1 MDARPSPCPLSAN
14 GAGDISQS
22 EHNSSEC
29 GCSERGCS
37 KRGCSKRTHRQ
48 IVNKNQ
54 KPPPI
59 SEEIKRTWRRT
70 RLDTSSGG
78 VPFRVSPTGQI
89 DVALI
94 ATRGGTRWQLPKGSR
109 ETGETSLQTA
119 IREVEEEV
127 GLITTMVCFL
137 ETIDFWY
144 WDTYRKEVPEL
155 VHKRVDFFLLRVVD
169 GVISD
174 ESHEVD
180 SVGWFPIA
188 QALEILTFS
197 GERRVARAAMTRL
210 AACADPAADSLTGSI
225 ISSAGDQDAPDS

>member
-1 MDARPSPCPLSAN
+1 MDVTPRPYPMSAN

-22 EHNSSEC
+22 EHNSSE
-29 GCSERGCS
+29 
-37 KRGCSKRTHRQ
+37 RGCSKRTHRQ

-197 GERRVARAAMTRL
+197 GERRVARAAMTKL
-210 AACADPAADSLTGSI
+210 TACADPATDSLTGSI
-225 ISSAGDQDAPDS
+225 ISSASDEDAPD